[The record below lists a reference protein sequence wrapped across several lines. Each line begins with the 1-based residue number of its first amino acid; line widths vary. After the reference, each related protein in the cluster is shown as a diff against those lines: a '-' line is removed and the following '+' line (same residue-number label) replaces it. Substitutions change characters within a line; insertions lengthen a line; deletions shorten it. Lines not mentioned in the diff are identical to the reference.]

1 MPKIVVRGVVQG
13 VGFRPTVYRV
23 AKQLGKGGH
32 VKNTGSEV
40 EIVIDGD
47 AEEFFGALRAALPP
61 LARLDDVS
69 VSECPCNEK
78 EFSIIGSGAG
88 DRNSPPPADSAICP
102 ECLEELLS
110 IGNRRAGYP
119 FINCTN
125 CDARFS
131 VIDDLPYDRPKT
143 SMADFP
149 MCASCLKEYSDPLDR
164 RFHAQTISCVECG
177 PRYRLAGIDSDD
189 PVGDF
194 AKRIDAGGIGA
205 IKSWGGTHVVCTP
218 SQVKALRQ
226 RFGRPSKPLAVMVKD
241 MQTAKKYA
249 SVSLEEERLL
259 LSPARPIVL
268 LDRKSQALEDTAPGL
283 NRIGLYLPYS
293 GLHHILFSRM
303 EADAVIMTSGNTP
316 GEPMAIVDGEIAKLE
331 VDVFLLHNRRIINRT
346 DDSVVLPHAHG
357 SFFIRKS
364 RGHVPDPIPLPHE
377 RTLVAVG
384 GDMNCT
390 GAISVG
396 GKAVMTQHI
405 GDINRYETA
414 LFLEGAIKHLMRLYG
429 IRKPEA
435 VITDMHPRYSSRG
448 VGTRM
453 AKEWDV
459 PVIEIQHHATHGF
472 GLTAEHGLDR
482 LRVLSCDGT
491 GYGTDGQV
499 WGGEILDTK
508 AGKWERR
515 GHLAYIPLLGGD
527 KAVEDPR
534 RVVFAIAEM
543 LGIDQPYFSERDRDV
558 LAGMM
563 KKSVKTSSTGR
574 VLDALSCWLG
584 ICDTMTYDGEPAM
597 VLEPYIRKGRAKHE
611 FSAPVKVGI
620 VDTVALFGQLNDVL
634 PPGKEASDRKKADIA
649 RSFAEALFRG
659 LVEAAGPVERLGFTG
674 GVSYNLAIND
684 ILNAELGKRGAKLII
699 HSRVPNGDGGISF
712 GQLAGGGHHVFSNSR

>member
-13 VGFRPTVYRV
+13 VGFRPTVYRL
-23 AKQLGKGGH
+23 AMELGLRGH

-40 EIVIDGD
+40 EIVIDGS
-47 AEEFFGALRAALPP
+47 AEEFLGALKAALPP
-61 LARLDDVS
+61 LARLGEVS

-102 ECLEELLS
+102 ECLEELIS

-143 SMADFP
+143 SMLDFA
-149 MCASCLKEYSDPLDR
+149 MCEKCLREYSDPLDR
-164 RFHAQTISCVECG
+164 RFHAQTTSCPDCG
-177 PRYRLAGIDSDD
+177 PKYRLVGFDGKD
-189 PVGDF
+189 PVVEF
-194 AKRIDAGGIGA
+194 ARQVDAGKIGA
-205 IKSWGGTHVVCTP
+205 VKSWGGTHVVCVP
-218 SQVKALRQ
+218 SRVAHLRE
-226 RFGRPSKPLAVMVKD
+226 RFNRPKKPLAVMVRD
-241 MQTAKKYA
+241 METARKYA
-249 SVSLEEERLL
+249 AVSAGEERILA
-259 LSPARPIVL
+259 SPARPIVL
-268 LDRKSQALEDTAPGL
+268 LERRGKTLEDTAPGL
-283 NRIGLYLPYS
+283 DRIGLYLPYS
-293 GLHHILFSRM
+293 GLHYIMFCKLK
-303 EADAVIMTSGNTP
+303 ADAVIMTSGNTP
-316 GEPMAIVDGEIAKLE
+316 GEPMAITDEEIAKLN
-331 VDVFLLHNRRIINRT
+331 VDIFLLHNRRIISRT
-346 DDSVVLPHAHG
+346 DDSVVLPNAG
-357 SFFIRKS
+357 SSFFIRKS
-364 RGHVPDPIPLPHE
+364 RGHVPDPIPILHD

-396 GKAVMTQHI
+396 GKAIMTQHI
-405 GDINRYETA
+405 GDISRYETS

-448 VGTRM
+448 VGSRM

-459 PVIEIQHHATHGF
+459 PVIEIQHHAAHGF
-472 GLTAEHGLDR
+472 GLAAEHGLDR

-499 WGGEILDTK
+499 WGGEILDMRP
-508 AGKWERR
+508 GKWERK

-543 LGIDQPYFSERDRDV
+543 LGIDQPYFSGRDRDV

-563 KKSVKTSSTGR
+563 KKSVETSSMGR

-597 VLEPYIRKGRAKHE
+597 ALERYIRRGRPRHGFQAAVKGC
-611 FSAPVKVGI
+611 I
-620 VDTVALFGQLNDVL
+620 VDTVGLFGQVSEIVL
-634 PPGKEASDRKKADIA
+634 PGAGLSEGKKADIA
-649 RSFAEALFRG
+649 RSFAEALFAG
-659 LVEAAGPVERLGFTG
+659 LVEAADPRDALGFTG

-684 ILNAELGKRGAKLII
+684 ILSSELGKIGAKLIT
-699 HSRVPNGDGGISF
+699 HSRVPNGDGGLSF
-712 GQLAGGGHHVFSNSR
+712 GQLAGGGYNVSGDSG